1 MLARNGKPSSAVN
14 KRIMDGFVTKPFILF
29 SFVHIWLC
37 SRTFWTQQTEGDGE
51 TGGVQ
56 VTTTV
61 VTNSNSSGGF
71 ELSARGDYG
80 EPVFPPRRSTNKTLS
95 VDYFKRSPPPV
106 IGTAAASKNM
116 NAIVINK
123 REREHD
129 PDDGLSIRSLGD
141 DDDYGEDLGSF
152 EKASELESQPRRPRF
167 QHQHQHQLDGRNL
180 SFLSAVPPVAIPARP
195 PRTRDR
201 QRDIGWRNMI
211 WLSLSLVIIMSSF
224 LSFWREKKKTKGFCY
239 YSYRDQCSSSGLSR
253 SFVAIA
259 RWGWGPFDIIIIIWN
274 CVYICLNVYLFVCL
288 FAISFFW

>member
-1 MLARNGKPSSAVN
+1 MLSQLNARSQWQTQLSGEQTYHGWVRYKT
-14 KRIMDGFVTKPFILF
+14 FYFIFFRPYLTLLSNF
-29 SFVHIWLC
+29 LD
-37 SRTFWTQQTEGDGE
+37 TQTEGDGE

-141 DDDYGEDLGSF
+141 DDDNGEDLGSF

-211 WLSLSLVIIMSSF
+211 
-224 LSFWREKKKTKGFCY
+224 
-239 YSYRDQCSSSGLSR
+239 
-253 SFVAIA
+253 
-259 RWGWGPFDIIIIIWN
+259 
-274 CVYICLNVYLFVCL
+274 
-288 FAISFFW
+288 